1 MEREKQTA
9 VVLNHLKYRGG
20 LTAIEAVKIYG
31 IMRLAA
37 RIADLRD
44 SGIGIRSERVAVLDE
59 RGKEVGHFARYHLV

>member
-44 SGIGIRSERVAVLDE
+44 SGINIRTERVSITNDK
-59 RGKEVGHFARYHLV
+59 GKEVMHFARYHLV

>member
-9 VVLNHLKYRGG
+9 LILHHLKTYGG
-20 LTAIEAVKIYG
+20 LTSLEAVRNYG

>member
-9 VVLNHLKYRGG
+9 VILNHLKQYGG
-20 LTAIEAVKIYG
+20 LTALEAVRNYG

-44 SGIGIRSERVAVLDE
+44 SGIPVRTEMVKILDE
-59 RGKEVGHFARYHLV
+59 RGKVIEHFARYHLV

>member
-9 VVLNHLKYRGG
+9 VILNHLRQYGG
-20 LTAIEAVKIYG
+20 LTALEAVRNYG

-59 RGKEVGHFARYHLV
+59 RGKEVGHFARYHLA

>member
-9 VVLNHLKYRGG
+9 AVLNHLKQYGG
-20 LTAIEAVKIYG
+20 LTALEAVRNYG

-44 SGIGIRSERVAVLDE
+44 SGINIRTERVSVRDE
-59 RGKEVGHFARYHLV
+59 KDCEVAHYARYHLV